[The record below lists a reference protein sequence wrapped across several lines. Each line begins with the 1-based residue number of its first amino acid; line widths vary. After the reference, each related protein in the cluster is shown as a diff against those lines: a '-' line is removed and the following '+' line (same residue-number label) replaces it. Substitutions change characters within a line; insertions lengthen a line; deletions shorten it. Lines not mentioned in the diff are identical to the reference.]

1 MCVLRTA
8 VAPSLSLDQR
18 HGTCSKTICV
28 SRTWKLTVF
37 VVHWR
42 RVFLI
47 STRHIERIRGAFC
60 DDALYKLT
68 FTLPADAS
76 LCFESST
83 VYLLHQVDTRGKCGH
98 FDLLVGKNTWTS
110 AMVISVIE
118 LGDKSTLTAP
128 SDAEY
133 FGLVRLL
140 SWEFSTAGVSS
151 VNLEVLDECVSKSQP
166 KTTEVVLLSAE
177 QGTDTQTDVKSK
189 PQSVGDVKQSGR
201 QGSIVVKNLAL
212 NKRTRGPDL
221 P

>member
-28 SRTWKLTVF
+28 SRTCELTVF

-98 FDLLVGKNTWTS
+98 FDLLVGKNTMNKRYGNLSHWIRWQKYTYSTVRRRILWTGTPP
-110 AMVISVIE
+110 VVRVFNCRSV
-118 LGDKSTLTAP
+118 
-128 SDAEY
+128 
-133 FGLVRLL
+133 FGKL
-140 SWEFSTAGVSS
+140 
-151 VNLEVLDECVSKSQP
+151 
-166 KTTEVVLLSAE
+166 
-177 QGTDTQTDVKSK
+177 
-189 PQSVGDVKQSGR
+189 
-201 QGSIVVKNLAL
+201 GSIGWMCL
-212 NKRTRGPDL
+212 
-221 P
+221 